1 MLRLTRQQARELDWV
16 ASERH
21 GLAGAVLMEN
31 AGLLAALEIERL
43 YHELAPQASGPVVV
57 LCGGGDNGGDG
68 FVIARQLQARNV
80 PVLIECTHGAH
91 VGRGDAQ
98 VNRECA
104 QTLGIP
110 IQEIDLACDEE
121 SHSSRW
127 ADAALFVDALLGTGF
142 LGPMRAPLGRLIGA
156 INRVRSQCGTPTVA
170 IDLPSGLDCD
180 LGHPAEP
187 TVVADQTL
195 TFAAEKVGFSS
206 DEARP
211 FLGEVT
217 VLPIG
222 VSVSLVLGG
231 GLS

>member
-1 MLRLTRQQARELDWV
+1 MLRLTRQQARELDRV
-16 ASERH
+16 ASESC

-43 YHELAPQASGPVVV
+43 YHERASQASGPVVV
-57 LCGGGDNGGDG
+57 LCGGGNNGGDG

-80 PVLIECTHGAH
+80 PVLVECTHAAH
-91 VGRGDAQ
+91 EGRPDTQ
-98 VNRECA
+98 VNRKCV

-110 IQEIDLACDEE
+110 IHQMDLACDAEA
-121 SHSSRW
+121 HRSRW
-127 ADAALFVDALLGTGF
+127 VDASLFVDALLGTGF
-142 LGPMRAPLGRLIGA
+142 MGPMRAPLVRLIQA
-156 INRVRSQCGTPTVA
+156 LNEARVECGTPTVA

-180 LGHPAEP
+180 LGHPCEA

-222 VSVSLVLGG
+222 VCVPLVLGG
-231 GLS
+231 GLP